1 VKNIIGLELTFEAKD
16 DNADLRLLEG
26 RYGGDF
32 CSPGAALGIGQGAA
46 MQQPLAIAIVSGLM
60 IQFPLVL
67 IVLPALLLLLGAPLA
82 EAESQSLKFRSYG
95 LIMFDHLNLRCFSTT
110 AFYMR

>member
-1 VKNIIGLELTFEAKD
+1 MRRITVPTLAAIFA
-16 DNADLRLLEG
+16 LLLL
-26 RYGGDF
+26 
-32 CSPGAALGIGQGAA
+32 ALGIGQGAA

-82 EAESQSLKFRSYG
+82 EAREPIS
-95 LIMFDHLNLRCFSTT
+95 
-110 AFYMR
+110 